1 MFYGLLLE
9 NSTLGQ
15 LSKEPVNG
23 NAATRDDESWLL
35 GLEVWVPCFAL
46 ARTQSE
52 TASARQAAAY
62 GVSPKA

>member
-15 LSKEPVNG
+15 LSKAPADG
-23 NAATRDDESWLL
+23 KAATRDDESWLL
-35 GLEVWVPCFAL
+35 GLEAWVPCFAL
-46 ARTQSE
+46 AQTQSE
-52 TASARQAAAY
+52 AASVRQTAAY